1 MDGELFEEAESKT
14 YSMKS
19 SNTSNKKEYDDNM
32 IIKSTKYEEPKYEEV
47 HNTYEVLKPIT
58 KHVLELPIEKK
69 KKIKTVKTI
78 VQKEIIVNNEEE
90 LNRVLNDD
98 NLYNEE
104 IPLPTK
110 STIQNLIKD
119 SVVVSYSNNTINNN
133 IHSNP
138 YKSQQ
143 IKYKSNIQ
151 NKINKKSEIKNNENN
166 KDIEKQSIIYKD
178 KNYIETYF
186 HDDDIPKP
194 EICEGNSFELSYFKK
209 SNNNIKKSIESNNSN
224 NSNKNIKNL
233 LDKLPIEHTVILS
246 KEQKIDMSKVQKDN
260 MLKKSSNTETNSSNI
275 QSNIYNNK
283 KKEKPLY
290 YKSQAINYNNN
301 KNYINN
307 INNNI
312 IINSMQNYPQK
323 KYINEIPLPEI
334 DNNINVNNEINKT
347 KIKPVMEISNETKT
361 NKIINQSRSS
371 FISENS
377 GNGSFVSVKSVHN
390 PFDVNNNTNNI

>member
-1 MDGELFEEAESKT
+1 MSLDGGLFEEAESKT

-69 KKIKTVKTI
+69 KKIKIAKTI
-78 VQKEIIVNNEEE
+78 IQKEIIVNNEEE

-151 NKINKKSEIKNNENN
+151 NKINKKSEIKKNENN
-166 KDIEKQSIIYKD
+166 KDIEKKSIIYKD

-194 EICEGNSFELSYFKK
+194 EICEGNALEFS
-209 SNNNIKKSIESNNSN
+209 KKSIESNNSN

-260 MLKKSSNTETNSSNI
+260 MLKKSSNSETNSSNI
-275 QSNIYNNK
+275 QTNIYNNK

-301 KNYINN
+301 KNYLNN

-312 IINSMQNYPQK
+312 ITNSMQNYPQK

-334 DNNINVNNEINKT
+334 DNNININNEINKT

-377 GNGSFVSVKSVHN
+377 GNGSFVSVKSVRN
-390 PFDVNNNTNNI
+390 PFEVNNNTNDT

>member
-1 MDGELFEEAESKT
+1 MSLDGGLFEEAESKT

-69 KKIKTVKTI
+69 KKIKIAKTI
-78 VQKEIIVNNEEE
+78 IQKEIIVNNEEE

-151 NKINKKSEIKNNENN
+151 NKINKKSEIKKNENN

-194 EICEGNSFELSYFKK
+194 EICEGNALEFS
-209 SNNNIKKSIESNNSN
+209 KKSIESNNSN

-260 MLKKSSNTETNSSNI
+260 MLKKSSNSETNSSNI

-301 KNYINN
+301 NIKINN

-312 IINSMQNYPQK
+312 ITNSMQNYPQK
-323 KYINEIPLPEI
+323 KNINEIPLPEI
-334 DNNINVNNEINKT
+334 DNNININNEINKT

>member
-1 MDGELFEEAESKT
+1 MSLDGGLFEEAESKT

-69 KKIKTVKTI
+69 KKIKLAKTI
-78 VQKEIIVNNEEE
+78 IQKEIIVNNEEE

-151 NKINKKSEIKNNENN
+151 NKINKKSEIKKNENN
-166 KDIEKQSIIYKD
+166 KDIEKKSIIYKD

-194 EICEGNSFELSYFKK
+194 EICEGNALEFS
-209 SNNNIKKSIESNNSN
+209 KKSIESNNSN

-260 MLKKSSNTETNSSNI
+260 MLKKSSNSETNSSNI
-275 QSNIYNNK
+275 QTNIYNNK

-301 KNYINN
+301 NIKINN

-334 DNNINVNNEINKT
+334 DNNININNEINKT

>member
-1 MDGELFEEAESKT
+1 MLFSKREKAEKSKTMGEDNENASGNLGLPNNNEQMPETNNDQTPQENKNMKNNDEQKKIEKVSNETFNNEAEK
-14 YSMKS
+14 KKPKK
-19 SNTSNKKEYDDNM
+19 NLNEELDKLKKE
-32 IIKSTKYEEPKYEEV
+32 STKYEEPKYEEV

-69 KKIKTVKTI
+69 KKIKIAKTI
-78 VQKEIIVNNEEE
+78 IQKEIIVNNEEE

-151 NKINKKSEIKNNENN
+151 NKINKKSEIKKNENN
-166 KDIEKQSIIYKD
+166 KNIEKQSIIYKD

-194 EICEGNSFELSYFKK
+194 EICEGNALEFS
-209 SNNNIKKSIESNNSN
+209 KKSIESNNSN

-246 KEQKIDMSKVQKDN
+246 REQKIDMSKVQKDN
-260 MLKKSSNTETNSSNI
+260 MLKKSSNSEINSSNI
-275 QSNIYNNK
+275 QTNIYNNK
-283 KKEKPLY
+283 KRK
-290 YKSQAINYNNN
+290 KSIICI
-301 KNYINN
+301 KF
-307 INNNI
+307 
-312 IINSMQNYPQK
+312 IIN
-323 KYINEIPLPEI
+323 IE
-334 DNNINVNNEINKT
+334 
-347 KIKPVMEISNETKT
+347 
-361 NKIINQSRSS
+361 
-371 FISENS
+371 
-377 GNGSFVSVKSVHN
+377 
-390 PFDVNNNTNNI
+390 

>member
-1 MDGELFEEAESKT
+1 MSLDGGLFEEAESKT

-69 KKIKTVKTI
+69 KKIKIAKTI
-78 VQKEIIVNNEEE
+78 IQKEIIVNNEEE

-151 NKINKKSEIKNNENN
+151 NKINKKSEIKKNENN

-194 EICEGNSFELSYFKK
+194 EICEGNALEFS
-209 SNNNIKKSIESNNSN
+209 KKSIESNNSN

-260 MLKKSSNTETNSSNI
+260 MLKKSSNSETNSSNI
-275 QSNIYNNK
+275 QTNIYNNK

-334 DNNINVNNEINKT
+334 DNNININNEINKT

>member
-1 MDGELFEEAESKT
+1 MSLDGGLFEEAESKT

-69 KKIKTVKTI
+69 KKIKIAKTI
-78 VQKEIIVNNEEE
+78 IQKEIIVNNEEE

-104 IPLPTK
+104 IHSSTK

-151 NKINKKSEIKNNENN
+151 NKINKKSEIKKNENN
-166 KDIEKQSIIYKD
+166 KNIEKKSIIYKD

-194 EICEGNSFELSYFKK
+194 EICEGNALEFS
-209 SNNNIKKSIESNNSN
+209 KKSIESNISN

-260 MLKKSSNTETNSSNI
+260 MLKKSSNSETNSSNI
-275 QSNIYNNK
+275 QTNIYNNK

-307 INNNI
+307 NI
-312 IINSMQNYPQK
+312 ITNSMQNYPQK
-323 KYINEIPLPEI
+323 KNINEIPLPEI
-334 DNNINVNNEINKT
+334 DNNININNEINKT

>member
-1 MDGELFEEAESKT
+1 MSLDGGLFEEAESKT

-58 KHVLELPIEKK
+58 KHVLELPI
-69 KKIKTVKTI
+69 
-78 VQKEIIVNNEEE
+78 QKEIIVNNEEE

-151 NKINKKSEIKNNENN
+151 NKINKKSEIKKNENN

-194 EICEGNSFELSYFKK
+194 EICEGNALEFS
-209 SNNNIKKSIESNNSN
+209 KKSIESN

-260 MLKKSSNTETNSSNI
+260 MLKKSSNSETNSSNI

-312 IINSMQNYPQK
+312 ITNSMQNYPQK
-323 KYINEIPLPEI
+323 KNINEIPLPEI
-334 DNNINVNNEINKT
+334 DNNININNEINKT

>member
-1 MDGELFEEAESKT
+1 MSLDGGLFEEAESKT

-69 KKIKTVKTI
+69 KKIKIAKTI
-78 VQKEIIVNNEEE
+78 IQKEIIVNNEEE

-166 KDIEKQSIIYKD
+166 KNIEKKSIIYKD

-194 EICEGNSFELSYFKK
+194 EIWQGNALEFS
-209 SNNNIKKSIESNNSN
+209 KKSIESNNSN

-260 MLKKSSNTETNSSNI
+260 MLKKSSNSETNSSNI

-301 KNYINN
+301 KNYLNN

-312 IINSMQNYPQK
+312 ITNSMQNYPQK
-323 KYINEIPLPEI
+323 KNINEIPLPEI
-334 DNNINVNNEINKT
+334 DNNININNEINKT

>member
-1 MDGELFEEAESKT
+1 MSLDGGLFEEAESKT

-69 KKIKTVKTI
+69 KKIKIAKTI
-78 VQKEIIVNNEEE
+78 IQKEIIVNNEEE

-151 NKINKKSEIKNNENN
+151 NKINKKSEIKKNENN
-166 KDIEKQSIIYKD
+166 KNIEKQSIIYKD

-194 EICEGNSFELSYFKK
+194 EICEGNALEFS
-209 SNNNIKKSIESNNSN
+209 KKSIESNNSN

-260 MLKKSSNTETNSSNI
+260 MLKKSSNSETNSSNI
-275 QSNIYNNK
+275 QTNIYNNK

-312 IINSMQNYPQK
+312 ITNSMQNYPQK
-323 KYINEIPLPEI
+323 KNINEIPLPEI
-334 DNNINVNNEINKT
+334 DNNININNEINKT

-371 FISENS
+371 FINENS

>member
-1 MDGELFEEAESKT
+1 MSLDGGLFEEAESKT

-69 KKIKTVKTI
+69 KKIKIAKTI
-78 VQKEIIVNNEEE
+78 IQKEIIVNNEEE

-194 EICEGNSFELSYFKK
+194 EICEGNALEFS
-209 SNNNIKKSIESNNSN
+209 KKSIESNNSN

-260 MLKKSSNTETNSSNI
+260 MLKKSSNSETNSSNI
-275 QSNIYNNK
+275 QTNIYNNK

-301 KNYINN
+301 NIKINN

-312 IINSMQNYPQK
+312 ITNSMQNYPQK
-323 KYINEIPLPEI
+323 KNINEIPLPEI
-334 DNNINVNNEINKT
+334 DNNININNEINKT

>member
-1 MDGELFEEAESKT
+1 MSLDGGLFEEAESKT

-69 KKIKTVKTI
+69 KKIKIAKTI
-78 VQKEIIVNNEEE
+78 IQKEIIVNNEEE

-166 KDIEKQSIIYKD
+166 KNIEKKSIIYKD

-194 EICEGNSFELSYFKK
+194 EICEGNALEFS
-209 SNNNIKKSIESNNSN
+209 KKSIESNNSN

-260 MLKKSSNTETNSSNI
+260 MLKKSSNSETNSSNI

-301 KNYINN
+301 NIKINN

-312 IINSMQNYPQK
+312 ITNSMQNYPQK
-323 KYINEIPLPEI
+323 KNINEIPLPEI
-334 DNNINVNNEINKT
+334 DNNININNEINKT

-390 PFDVNNNTNNI
+390 PFEVNNNTNDT

>member
-1 MDGELFEEAESKT
+1 MSLDGGLFEEAESKT

-69 KKIKTVKTI
+69 KKIKIAKTI
-78 VQKEIIVNNEEE
+78 IQKEIIVNNEEE

-194 EICEGNSFELSYFKK
+194 EICEGNALEFS
-209 SNNNIKKSIESNNSN
+209 KKSIESNNSN

-260 MLKKSSNTETNSSNI
+260 MLKKSSNSETNSSNI
-275 QSNIYNNK
+275 QTNIYNNK

-307 INNNI
+307 NI
-312 IINSMQNYPQK
+312 ITNSMQNYPQK

-334 DNNINVNNEINKT
+334 DNNININNEINKT
-347 KIKPVMEISNETKT
+347 KIKPIMKLSNETKT

-390 PFDVNNNTNNI
+390 PFEVNNNTNNI

>member
-1 MDGELFEEAESKT
+1 MSLDGGLFEEAESKT

-69 KKIKTVKTI
+69 KKIKIAKTI
-78 VQKEIIVNNEEE
+78 IQKEIIVNNEEE

-166 KDIEKQSIIYKD
+166 KNIEKQSIIYKD

-194 EICEGNSFELSYFKK
+194 EICEGNALEFS
-209 SNNNIKKSIESNNSN
+209 KKSIESNNSN

-260 MLKKSSNTETNSSNI
+260 MLKKSSNSETNSSNI
-275 QSNIYNNK
+275 QTNIYNNK

-301 KNYINN
+301 KNYLNN

-312 IINSMQNYPQK
+312 ITNSMQNYPQK
-323 KYINEIPLPEI
+323 KNINEIPLPEI
-334 DNNINVNNEINKT
+334 DNNININNEINKT

>member
-1 MDGELFEEAESKT
+1 MSLDGGLFEEAESKT

-69 KKIKTVKTI
+69 KKIKIAKTI
-78 VQKEIIVNNEEE
+78 IQKEIIVNNEEE

-151 NKINKKSEIKNNENN
+151 NKINKKSEIKKNENN
-166 KDIEKQSIIYKD
+166 KDIEKKSIIYKD

-194 EICEGNSFELSYFKK
+194 EICEGNALEFS
-209 SNNNIKKSIESNNSN
+209 KKSIESNNSN

-260 MLKKSSNTETNSSNI
+260 MLKKSSNSETNSSNI
-275 QSNIYNNK
+275 QTNIYNNK

-301 KNYINN
+301 KNYINK

-334 DNNINVNNEINKT
+334 DNNININNEINKT

>member
-1 MDGELFEEAESKT
+1 MSLDGGLFEEAESKT

-69 KKIKTVKTI
+69 KKIKIAKTI
-78 VQKEIIVNNEEE
+78 IQKEIIVNNEEE

-151 NKINKKSEIKNNENN
+151 NKINKKSEIKKNENN
-166 KDIEKQSIIYKD
+166 KDIEKKSIIYKD

-194 EICEGNSFELSYFKK
+194 EICEGNALEFS
-209 SNNNIKKSIESNNSN
+209 KKSIESNNSN

-260 MLKKSSNTETNSSNI
+260 MLKKSSNSETNSSNI
-275 QSNIYNNK
+275 QTNIFNNK

-312 IINSMQNYPQK
+312 ITNSMQNYPQK

-334 DNNINVNNEINKT
+334 DNNNNININNEINKT

>member
-1 MDGELFEEAESKT
+1 MSLDGGLFEEAESKT

-69 KKIKTVKTI
+69 KKIKIAKTI
-78 VQKEIIVNNEEE
+78 IQKEIIVNNEEE

-133 IHSNP
+133 VHSNP

-151 NKINKKSEIKNNENN
+151 NKINKKSEIKKNENN

-194 EICEGNSFELSYFKK
+194 EICEGNALEFS
-209 SNNNIKKSIESNNSN
+209 KKSIESNNSN

-260 MLKKSSNTETNSSNI
+260 MLKKSSNSETNSSNI

-283 KKEKPLY
+283 IKEKPLY

-301 KNYINN
+301 NIKINN
-307 INNNI
+307 INKNI
-312 IINSMQNYPQK
+312 IINYMQNYPQK
-323 KYINEIPLPEI
+323 KNINEIPLPEI
-334 DNNINVNNEINKT
+334 DNNININNEINKT

>member
-1 MDGELFEEAESKT
+1 MDGELFEEAESNT

-19 SNTSNKKEYDDNM
+19 SNISNKIEYDYNM
-32 IIKSTKYEEPKYEEV
+32 IIKSTKYEEV

-69 KKIKTVKTI
+69 KKIKIAKTI
-78 VQKEIIVNNEEE
+78 IQKEIIVNNEEE

-119 SVVVSYSNNTINNN
+119 SVVVSYSNNTNNNN

-166 KDIEKQSIIYKD
+166 KNIEKQSIIYKD

-194 EICEGNSFELSYFKK
+194 EVYEGNALEFS
-209 SNNNIKKSIESNNSN
+209 KKSIESNNSN

-260 MLKKSSNTETNSSNI
+260 MLKKSSNSEINSSNI
-275 QSNIYNNK
+275 QTNIYNNK

-301 KNYINN
+301 IKINN

-312 IINSMQNYPQK
+312 ITNSMQNYPQK

-334 DNNINVNNEINKT
+334 DNNININNEINKT

>member
-1 MDGELFEEAESKT
+1 MSLDGGLFEEAESKT

-19 SNTSNKKEYDDNM
+19 SNTSNKNEYDDNM

-69 KKIKTVKTI
+69 KKIKIAKTI
-78 VQKEIIVNNEEE
+78 IQKEIIVNNEEE

-119 SVVVSYSNNTINNN
+119 SVVVSYSNNT
-133 IHSNP
+133 NP

-151 NKINKKSEIKNNENN
+151 NKINKKSEIKKNENN
-166 KDIEKQSIIYKD
+166 KNIEKKSIIYKD

-194 EICEGNSFELSYFKK
+194 EICEGNALEFS
-209 SNNNIKKSIESNNSN
+209 KKSIESNNSN
-224 NSNKNIKNL
+224 NPNKNIKNL

-260 MLKKSSNTETNSSNI
+260 MLKKSSNSETNSSNI
-275 QSNIYNNK
+275 QTNIYNNK

-301 KNYINN
+301 IKINN

-312 IINSMQNYPQK
+312 ITNSMQNYPQK

-334 DNNINVNNEINKT
+334 DNNININNEINKT

>member
-1 MDGELFEEAESKT
+1 MSLDGGLFEEAESKT

-69 KKIKTVKTI
+69 KKIKIAKTI
-78 VQKEIIVNNEEE
+78 IQKEIIVNNEEE

-110 STIQNLIKD
+110 SAIQNLIKD
-119 SVVVSYSNNTINNN
+119 SVVVSYNNNTINNN

-166 KDIEKQSIIYKD
+166 KNIEKQSIIYKD

-194 EICEGNSFELSYFKK
+194 EVYEGNALEFS
-209 SNNNIKKSIESNNSN
+209 KKSIESNNSN

-260 MLKKSSNTETNSSNI
+260 MLKKSSNTEINSSNI

-283 KKEKPLY
+283 IKEKPLY

-301 KNYINN
+301 KNYLNN

-312 IINSMQNYPQK
+312 ITNSMQNYPQK
-323 KYINEIPLPEI
+323 KNINEIPLPEI
-334 DNNINVNNEINKT
+334 DNNININNEINKT